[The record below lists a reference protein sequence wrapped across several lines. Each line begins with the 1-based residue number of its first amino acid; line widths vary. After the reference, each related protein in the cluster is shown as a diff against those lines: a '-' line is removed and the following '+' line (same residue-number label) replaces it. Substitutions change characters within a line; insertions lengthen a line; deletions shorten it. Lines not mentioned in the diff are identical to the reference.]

1 MLCRDGAAT
10 KPVRPRFREIQKLT
24 NAINAFTLTNLL
36 LMGFG
41 VTCLI
46 SNLHLQVRLP
56 GAPCLPVLPAAEAYG
71 GRVPTLW
78 VFAGFSRRCFREV
91 GGARRPQLALSP
103 SSPPCPRPLHL
114 CPLSFAVSDL
124 RLAHHGA
131 RLLPLGLRGPLRRGV
146 SQQGG
151 GLPEGS
157 P

>member
-46 SNLHLQVRLP
+46 SNLHLQVCLP

-78 VFAGFSRRCFREV
+78 VFAGFSRRRFREV
-91 GGARRPQLALSP
+91 GGARRPQLARPPAPAPFTSALSP
-103 SSPPCPRPLHL
+103 LQFLTFVLHTM
-114 CPLSFAVSDL
+114 V
-124 RLAHHGA
+124 
-131 RLLPLGLRGPLRRGV
+131 RGFYH
-146 SQQGG
+146 SACG
-151 GLPEGS
+151 GLYAAV
-157 P
+157 

>member
-78 VFAGFSRRCFREV
+78 VFAGFSRRRFREV

-103 SSPPCPRPLHL
+103 SSPPLPPPPSPLPSLL
-114 CPLSFAVSDL
+114 CSF
-124 RLAHHGA
+124 
-131 RLLPLGLRGPLRRGV
+131 
-146 SQQGG
+146 
-151 GLPEGS
+151 
-157 P
+157 